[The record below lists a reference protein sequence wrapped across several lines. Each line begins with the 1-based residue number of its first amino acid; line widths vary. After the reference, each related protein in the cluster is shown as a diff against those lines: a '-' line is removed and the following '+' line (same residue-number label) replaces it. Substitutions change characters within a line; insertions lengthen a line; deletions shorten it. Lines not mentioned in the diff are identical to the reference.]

1 MGERRDEGQFRNFAL
16 GVLIVL
22 LLLALF
28 TLFQNPGQRT
38 TDNEISFS
46 QFLAEVDQGRVRDV
60 RCPSRFSNLR
70 YSSDRSS
77 FPTYAPIES
86 ALIQRLYGKGV
97 SITARP
103 LTLPWWLRLAIS
115 WLAFIELIGVCLGI
129 FFMLRVLLRIQRALD
144 NLSERGKDK
153 G

>member
-1 MGERRDEGQFRNFAL
+1 MKANFRNFAL
-16 GVLIVL
+16 GALVVL

-38 TDNEISFS
+38 ADNEISFS

-60 RCPSRFSNLR
+60 LIQDSQIYGTLT
-70 YSSDRSS
+70 DGRS
-77 FPTYAPIES
+77 FQTYAPIES

-103 LTLPWWLRLAIS
+103 LTLPWWLQLAIS